1 VRVAIF
7 TNNYLPMRG
16 GVTTAVETLRRGLET
31 LGHQAWVFAPRFSNG
46 ATDPPFVFRY
56 PSVPAP
62 TYPDFPLAV
71 PFSPRLARIVR
82 DLGIDIFH
90 AQHPFL
96 LGPTARRLARGLGR
110 PLVFTYHTR
119 YEKYAHYVPLR
130 RDWVE
135 AAAIRWSCRFA
146 DTADLVIAPSMK
158 IRDTLRERGV
168 RAPMEVVST
177 GVELDLFTPGDR
189 QAARHALV
197 LPPEDPL
204 LLYVGRLDRE
214 KSVERLLAAFQQV
227 AAVLPTARFVLVGQ
241 GTQAANLRD
250 QAKRSPAGDRIDFRG
265 VSPREALPP
274 YYQAADLFLFASE
287 TETQGLVLA
296 EAAACALPA
305 VAVSAS
311 GVDEVVLNGETGIL
325 TKADPRELAEAAI
338 DLLLDPERRASM
350 GEKARALAERE
361 FSARRQVGRVAALYD
376 ALLSSEGGSAPLPNP
391 PPEDCAGE
399 AGARTT
405 PEP

>member
-16 GVTTAVETLRRGLET
+16 GVTTAVETLRLGLET

-46 ATDPPFVFRY
+46 AADPPFVFRY

-96 LGPTARRLARGLGR
+96 LGRTARRLACRLGR

-135 AAAIRWSCRFA
+135 AAAIRWSCTFA
-146 DTADLVIAPSMK
+146 DKADLVIAPSAR

-168 RAPMEVVST
+168 RAPMAVIPT
-177 GVELDLFTPGDR
+177 GVELDRFTPGDR
-189 QAARHALV
+189 AAARAALD
-197 LPPEDPL
+197 LPPEAPL

-250 QAKRSPAGDRIDFRG
+250 QAKRSPTGDRIDFRG

-311 GVDEVVLNGETGIL
+311 GVDEVVGNGETGIL
-325 TKADPRELAEAAI
+325 TKADPRELADAAI
-338 DLLLDPERRASM
+338 GLLLDPERRRSM
-350 GEKARALAERE
+350 GEHARRLAERE

-376 ALLSSEGGSAPLPNP
+376 ALLSSEP
-391 PPEDCAGE
+391 
-399 AGARTT
+399 
-405 PEP
+405 

>member
-1 VRVAIF
+1 MRVAIF

-16 GVTTAVETLRRGLET
+16 GVTTAVETLRRGLEA
-31 LGHQAWVFAPRFSNG
+31 LGHHAWVFAPWFSTG
-46 ATDPPFVFRY
+46 PADPPFVFRY
-56 PSVPAP
+56 ASLPAP
-62 TYPDFPLAV
+62 TYPDFHLPV
-71 PFSPRLARIVR
+71 PFSARLARTVR

-96 LGPTARRLARGLGR
+96 LGGTARRLALRLGR

-135 AAAIRWSCRFA
+135 SAAIRWSCTFA
-146 DTADLVIAPSMK
+146 DTADLVIAPSAK

-168 RAPMEVVST
+168 RAPMEVVPT
-177 GVELDLFTPGDR
+177 GIELDRFTPGDR
-189 QAARHALV
+189 SASRATLG
-197 LPPEDPL
+197 LPAEDPV

-214 KSVERLLAAFQQV
+214 KSVERLLAAFEQV
-227 AAVLPTARFVLVGQ
+227 AVVLPTARFVLVGQ
-241 GTQAANLRD
+241 GTQDGSLRE
-250 QAKRSPAGDRIDFRG
+250 QARRSPAGDRIEFRG

-296 EAAACALPA
+296 EAAACALPS
-305 VAVSAS
+305 VAVGAS
-311 GVDEVVLNGETGIL
+311 GVDEVVVNGETGIL
-325 TKADPRELAEAAI
+325 TKADSRELADAAI
-338 DLLLDPERRASM
+338 GLLLDPERRASM

-361 FSARRQVGRVAALYD
+361 FSARRQVRRVAALYE
-376 ALLSSEGGSAPLPNP
+376 ALLDGVH
-391 PPEDCAGE
+391 
-399 AGARTT
+399 
-405 PEP
+405 